1 MTAAEEGNEMKGGWG
16 RRQMEGRE
24 DKDARRKK
32 KMTSFK
38 GGKKANNRLADK
50 NLSQLD

>member
-32 KMTSFK
+32 NMTSFK
-38 GGKKANNRLADK
+38 GRKKQITGWQKKTLAN
-50 NLSQLD
+50 